1 MAWKTLIHAF
11 PDISGLNSDIIYS
24 LLDSADGFFSID
36 EQTGVISLERP
47 LDREL
52 QATYELRALASDQ
65 GSPRFS
71 SVCQVAISV
80 LDINDNPPVFEHRE
94 YTATVSEDVTV
105 GAQLLRVQAASRDT
119 EANGEISYGIIS
131 GNEHGLFSVD
141 PRTGRLIPADAEG
154 NTRVCL
160 WSLHTSPTTHPSS
173 GDVFV
178 IEPLDYEASHEYYIT
193 IEATDGGSPPL
204 SDMATVNINL
214 TDVNDNR
221 PVFSQEVYT
230 AVVSEDTE
238 LGRTVVMVRPDRAGG
253 GHPHHI
259 HILPSP
265 STFAQSL
272 FTAHYSLLTLITYL
286 HLWKVTIWRHS

>member
-1 MAWKTLIHAF
+1 MVWKTLTRAF
-11 PDISGLNSDIIYS
+11 PDISGLNSDIVYS

-71 SVCQVAISV
+71 SVCQVVISV

-105 GAQLLRVQAASRDT
+105 GTQLLRVQAASRDT

-141 PRTGRLIPADAEG
+141 PRTGMLILDEVDANKCVFCGWLASRVSHNPFVHRRRL
-154 NTRVCL
+154 C
-160 WSLHTSPTTHPSS
+160 
-173 GDVFV
+173 
-178 IEPLDYEASHEYYIT
+178 
-193 IEATDGGSPPL
+193 
-204 SDMATVNINL
+204 
-214 TDVNDNR
+214 
-221 PVFSQEVYT
+221 
-230 AVVSEDTE
+230 
-238 LGRTVVMVRPDRAGG
+238 DRAAGLRG
-253 GHPHHI
+253 
-259 HILPSP
+259 LS
-265 STFAQSL
+265 
-272 FTAHYSLLTLITYL
+272 
-286 HLWKVTIWRHS
+286 